1 VALVCIAPPLVEP
14 VSLPELKQFC
24 RLDPGDTSQD
34 STISMLGR
42 EALSDCETF
51 TARRFVQQTWRLLMD
66 FFPGYVD
73 LKLAGQ
79 KVSSPFVSG
88 SNAVLVGIRYAIIL
102 PYPPVKELVAFNYLN
117 ANGLTTSMIV
127 GPLNIAAVQNPSGQ
141 PVTITTTTPHT
152 MASGAGVTFAANPDL
167 ISLIGQAFAVITVT
181 GDNQFTLL
189 GVNGTGTTIPAA
201 GTVTG
206 FNFMEDLQGNP
217 ARLTPIFGQMWPVAR
232 VVVNAVQVD
241 YNMGYANPI
250 TVSVGSGS
258 RIVSSSDYDFQL
270 TDVGREISIPG
281 AGADGLPLNTVV
293 TGLAGS
299 PPDSVTVRDV
309 SSAAATNQTAL
320 IVNTPSANPA
330 HWSKIKRAICVHT
343 LESYLQRMPKKNI
356 EDTVQRILYPV
367 RDLRL

>member
-1 VALVCIAPPLVEP
+1 
-14 VSLPELKQFC
+14 
-24 RLDPGDTSQD
+24 
-34 STISMLGR
+34 
-42 EALSDCETF
+42 
-51 TARRFVQQTWRLLMD
+51 
-66 FFPGYVD
+66 
-73 LKLAGQ
+73 
-79 KVSSPFVSG
+79 
-88 SNAVLVGIRYAIIL
+88 
-102 PYPPVKELVAFNYLN
+102 VKELVAFNYLN

-127 GPLNIAAVQNPSGQ
+127 GPLDIAAVQNPSGQ

-241 YNMGYANPI
+241 YKLGYANPI
-250 TVSVGSGS
+250 TVSVGAGS
-258 RIVSSSDYDFQL
+258 KIVTSSDYEFQL
-270 TDVGREISIPG
+270 SDVGREISIPG
-281 AGADGLPLNTVV
+281 AGADGLPLNTIV

-299 PPDSVTVRDV
+299 PPDSVTVRELSTAAV
-309 SSAAATNQTAL
+309 SDQAAL